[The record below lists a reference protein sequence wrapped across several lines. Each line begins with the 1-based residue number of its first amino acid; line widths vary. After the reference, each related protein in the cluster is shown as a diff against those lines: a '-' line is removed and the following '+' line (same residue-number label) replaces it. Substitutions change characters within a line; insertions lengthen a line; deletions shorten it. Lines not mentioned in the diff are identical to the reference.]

1 MQDWTSLTQA
11 QHPDQYFS
19 IKNIPLVNRV
29 EIEVINDTAW
39 ALWIFPYPIDHNQW
53 WPFDESKKDLY
64 SLVLFFLVSTRIR
77 TKLTL

>member
-29 EIEVINDTAW
+29 EIEVINDTA
-39 ALWIFPYPIDHNQW
+39 
-53 WPFDESKKDLY
+53 
-64 SLVLFFLVSTRIR
+64 
-77 TKLTL
+77 